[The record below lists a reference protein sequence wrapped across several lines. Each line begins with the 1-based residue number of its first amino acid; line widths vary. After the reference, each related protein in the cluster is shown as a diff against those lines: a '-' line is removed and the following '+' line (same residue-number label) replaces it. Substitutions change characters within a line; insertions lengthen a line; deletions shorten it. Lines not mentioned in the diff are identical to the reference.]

1 MLTYCGV
8 YSPSRSGRERMHIA
22 IGGTRGIPNRYGGFE
37 QCAQEIA
44 PRFAAAGHRTTVFNP
59 PSHEYAEPSYR
70 GVEIVRLEVDEAR
83 LGPLGLFLSD
93 WAALRECRRIEA
105 DVMLVLGHTPA
116 GLFFSPAS
124 RRPYALVTNIDGMER
139 WRSKFNRLQKTLLKA
154 GEQAAVRHSDVIIA
168 DNVGIASYIRDNY
181 DAASECIEYGAETPT
196 VIKSLSGTGL
206 GLEPG
211 GYFLCIARVE
221 PENNLEM
228 ILEGTARGAPEVPI
242 VVIGGMNTPHSK
254 RLHAMF
260 GSDPRVLFAGGI
272 YEADRLNA
280 LRYNARVYF
289 HGHSVGGTNPA
300 LLEAMA
306 ARAPIAIHE
315 NIFNRAVVGAKTP
328 GFRSADEV
336 ARIAA
341 DLPIPAEAAHA
352 NAERIRDHYSWDRVA
367 TLYLSAFEKAQ
378 RIHRK
383 ARGASI
389 DSPDSFL

>member
-1 MLTYCGV
+1 
-8 YSPSRSGRERMHIA
+8 MHIA
-22 IGGTRGIPNRYGGFE
+22 IAGTRGIPNRYGGFE

-59 PSHEYAEPSYR
+59 ASHEYAEPQYR
-70 GVEIVRLEVDEAR
+70 GVEIVRLSMDEAR

-93 WAALRECRRIEA
+93 WAALRESRRIGA
-105 DVMLVLGHTPA
+105 DVVLVLGHTPA
-116 GLFFSPAS
+116 GLFFRPTT

-139 WRSKFNRLQKTLLKA
+139 WRSKFNRLQKALLKA

-168 DNVGIASYIRDNY
+168 DNSGIATYVRDHY
-181 DAASECIEYGAETPT
+181 GAASDCIEYGAETPT
-196 VIKSLSGTGL
+196 AIKPLSEAGL

-211 GYFLCIARVE
+211 SYFLCIARVE

-228 ILEGTARGAPEVPI
+228 ILEGTARGAPDVPI

-254 RLHAMF
+254 RLASRF
-260 GSDPRVLFAGGI
+260 GADPRVRFVGGI
-272 YEADRLNA
+272 YDADRLNT
-280 LRYNARVYF
+280 LRNNARVYF

-315 NIFNRAVVGAKTP
+315 NIFNRAVVDTLTP
-328 GFRSADEV
+328 GFRSAEDV

-341 DLPIPAEAAHA
+341 DPSIPAGAAQA
-352 NAERIRDHYSWDRVA
+352 NAERIREHYSWDRIA
-367 TLYLSAFEKAQ
+367 TLYLGAFEKAQ
-378 RIHRK
+378 RIHHD
-383 ARGASI
+383 AGGADI
-389 DSPDSFL
+389 DSVNGPR